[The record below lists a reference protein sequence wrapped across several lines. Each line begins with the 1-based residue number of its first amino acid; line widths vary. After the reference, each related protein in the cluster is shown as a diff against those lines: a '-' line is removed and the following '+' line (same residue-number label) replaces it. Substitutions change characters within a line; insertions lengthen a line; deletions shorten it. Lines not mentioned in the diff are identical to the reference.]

1 MRKIEQ
7 QMLNAIEAGRDF
19 VRDNTVVIVSDHIGN
34 PYLYASVYLHT
45 NQIAEIDRDSLV
57 RPDLATFKRWP
68 TATTCSRL
76 RALGIGAHIVKGVP
90 CIDGKPV

>member
-7 QMLNAIEAGRDF
+7 QMLKAVEEGRNWQGGNTRVHAIVGGMEIQLHG
-19 VRDNTVVIVSDHIGN
+19 HIIATYTDTGGGN
-34 PYLYASVYLHT
+34 WSAVP
-45 NQIAEIDRDSLV
+45 N
-57 RPDLATFKRWP
+57 LATFRDWP

-76 RALGIGAHIVKGVP
+76 RALGIGAHIVKGQP